1 MLSLGKTD
9 IDGYRDFSRARST
22 AINSTLVFRPTSR
35 DELLL
40 AINSTDQPQSED
52 PGGID
57 AAQATLD
64 RRSPRAFNVQFD
76 SGEEL
81 NQQRIGGVY
90 KTDRLGGELMLRNYY
105 VWRDFTNR
113 LPFVSGGA
121 VDLQR
126 FFYGVGAQYGY
137 EGFSSSG
144 LRLIAGFDLDRQDDD
159 RIRFDNNNG
168 TIGAKVFDQKEKVDS
183 SGIFLLGQY
192 KLSDTWSMSAGLRYD
207 RVEFSVDDNY
217 LADGDDSGQLD
228 FDRWSPSL
236 AVNYKTE
243 RGVLFASWS
252 RSFETPT
259 TTELANPDGT
269 GGFSQSLEPQ
279 IADNFE
285 VGFKSSLDSIYYELS
300 VFHIELQDELI
311 PFEIASSPGRTFYS
325 NAGSST
331 RDGLEASAAWR
342 GDNGFSVNASYTWS
356 DFVFDEFVEGGN
368 DFGGK
373 RLPGLPE
380 HFAYLGLS
388 YATGNGISAT
398 FETLFSGNLYAD
410 NANTVSTDSYTVSN
424 IRLAYEWL
432 HDKWMIRPYIG
443 INNIFDELYN
453 SNVRINAFG
462 GRYYEPAPDR
472 NIYAGFVVNFRR
484 SPSAN

>member
-1 MLSLGKTD
+1 
-9 IDGYRDFSRARST
+9 
-22 AINSTLVFRPTSR
+22 
-35 DELLL
+35 LLL

-285 VGFKSSLDSIYYELS
+285 VGFKSSLDSITTSCPSFISNCRTNSYRSKLRPRRDAR
-300 VFHIELQDELI
+300 FI
-311 PFEIASSPGRTFYS
+311 PTPGRQRATAS
-325 NAGSST
+325 RRQPRGEGITASRLMRRTPGRISSST
-331 RDGLEASAAWR
+331 SLSKAVTISA
-342 GDNGFSVNASYTWS
+342 VNAYRACQSTSPTW
-356 DFVFDEFVEGGN
+356 V
-368 DFGGK
+368 
-373 RLPGLPE
+373 
-380 HFAYLGLS
+380 
-388 YATGNGISAT
+388 
-398 FETLFSGNLYAD
+398 
-410 NANTVSTDSYTVSN
+410 
-424 IRLAYEWL
+424 
-432 HDKWMIRPYIG
+432 
-443 INNIFDELYN
+443 
-453 SNVRINAFG
+453 
-462 GRYYEPAPDR
+462 
-472 NIYAGFVVNFRR
+472 
-484 SPSAN
+484 